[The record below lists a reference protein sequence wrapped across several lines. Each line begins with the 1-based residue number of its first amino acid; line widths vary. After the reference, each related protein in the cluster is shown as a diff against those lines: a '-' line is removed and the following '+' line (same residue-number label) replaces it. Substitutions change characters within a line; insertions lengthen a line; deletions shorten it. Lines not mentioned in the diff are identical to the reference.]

1 MKSAMRAALVFAL
14 MAVVSVSFGQD
25 EEKKGKKKKP
35 AREPQAIVAIQKGL
49 AKIEVNDEQK
59 AKIDKLFAD
68 AKEKLAAIGETRTEL
83 LGKGGAGKAAAAR
96 KKANADGKKGKE
108 AQAAIQEA
116 LGLDDEKFATYS
128 EIGKKN
134 RGVTQGLRKAVAA
147 LFTAEQVKTAGL
159 GAQKRGNRNK
169 PGGAGT
175 KLKSPKVNLKDKP
188 GEAGTKL
195 KSPKPNL
202 KDKPGEAGVKVKG
215 TKADLKDKPGD
226 AGVKVEGTKADLKDK
241 PADVGA
247 KKIGKDSVKP
257 VKPGEKP
264 AKKDKKDK

>member
-175 KLKSPKVNLKDKP
+175 KLKSPK
-188 GEAGTKL
+188 
-195 KSPKPNL
+195 PNL
-202 KDKPGEAGVKVKG
+202 KDKPGEAGVKVK
-215 TKADLKDKPGD
+215 
-226 AGVKVEGTKADLKDK
+226 GTKADLKDK

>member
-68 AKEKLAAIGETRTEL
+68 AKEKLAAIGKTRTEL

-116 LGLDDEKFATYS
+116 LGLDDEKFATFN
-128 EIGKKN
+128 ELGKKN

-169 PGGAGT
+169 PANAGT
-175 KLKSPKVNLKDKP
+175 KLKTPEV
-188 GEAGTKL
+188 
-195 KSPKPNL
+195 NL

-215 TKADLKDKPGD
+215 TKADLKDKPGE
-226 AGVKVEGTKADLKDK
+226 AGVKVKGTKADLKDK

>member
-169 PGGAGT
+169 PANAGT
-175 KLKSPKVNLKDKP
+175 KLKTPKV
-188 GEAGTKL
+188 
-195 KSPKPNL
+195 NL
-202 KDKPGEAGVKVKG
+202 KDKPGEAGVKVK
-215 TKADLKDKPGD
+215 
-226 AGVKVEGTKADLKDK
+226 GTKADLKDK